1 MKKMKIL
8 VTCCLVLALVLCPI
22 TGNATMERHP
32 IEPLVLSEDPSI
44 VPSENNLLLGL
55 LQEDIRRY
63 ELAGDNTQRE
73 EDLKKLWLQAH
84 FEKLSIEEI
93 LQRIPEIAEELLAW
107 QRDEVSCYMSM
118 DDASLTQIIKDS
130 NVCYEGVYQILRALG
145 INAPYLTLEEMR
157 LS

>member
-8 VTCCLVLALVLCPI
+8 VTCCLVLALALCPI
-22 TGNATMERHP
+22 TGNAAMERHP